1 MSNWVVNKIQKR
13 SIRIMKPVLV
23 GGLPG
28 IGNVG
33 KVAVDFIIDE
43 LQAEKLYDISSYSMP
58 HSVFINEENLVEL
71 PTISLYYKRIKNRD
85 YLFLSGDAQPVDET
99 SAYEFS
105 ETLLDM
111 LKAMQTEEL
120 ITLGGIG
127 LPFVPKNPKIY
138 CTGNSKEIVRKYTN
152 VQGIKIESNIYGVV
166 GPIVGVSGLL
176 LGLAKKKNIKG
187 VALLAETYSHPLYLG
202 IKGAR
207 EIVNILNKKLSLNIK
222 IEDLDREI
230 SELEQAE
237 SKNKP
242 AKNNPLQKIQSKL
255 GKDITYIG

>member
-1 MSNWVVNKIQKR
+1 MSWTISKIAKR
-13 SIRIMKPVLV
+13 NYSIKNPVLI

-33 KVAVDFIIDE
+33 KVAVDFMIDE
-43 LQAEKLYDISSYSMP
+43 LKADKVYDIFSYSMP

-85 YLFLSGDAQPVDET
+85 YLFLAGDSQPIDEQ

-105 ETLLDM
+105 EKILDM
-111 LKAMQTEEL
+111 MNEMKTSEI

-127 LPFVPKNPKIY
+127 LPSIPRHPKIY
-138 CTGNSKEIVRKYTN
+138 CTGTSKEMVKKYMDTS
-152 VQGIKIESNIYGVV
+152 GAKIDNNLYGVV

-176 LGLAKKKNIKG
+176 LGLAKKRKMNG
-187 VALLAETYSHPLYLG
+187 VAILAETYAHPLYLG

-207 EIVNILNKKLSLNIK
+207 EIINILNKKLVLDININ
-222 IEDLDREI
+222 DLDREI
-230 SELEQAE
+230 AELEKSEQ
-237 SKNKP
+237 SQKP
-242 AKNNPLQKIQSKL
+242 GKPNPLQKLQSKL